1 MKKTICF
8 VLTLVFIVA
17 LFGSCC
23 KRDESGVLEVK
34 MDSRTKYPKWMKHT
48 NEIPY
53 PVKRFVDEK
62 LVGDTKTV
70 RFMGQE
76 YEIEYVESAAFG
88 ARDYSL
94 RYYSVKGSGE
104 GDEKQ
109 RQIVLSED
117 GTVVGVDHP
126 SGLPIEYTAEDFA
139 DPERMRE
146 IVETAF
152 GDEID
157 FAGYDQ
163 CTVTPHSM
171 IVDPWIDSPIFGG
184 GSQYIRFYSFFWY
197 HSAGESRLS
206 DSTKVVLSIDEGVTS
221 IWMLNRLHV
230 DFSAFSQ
237 TVKIEDCT
245 ALIEAKLDRIYNR
258 DGRMTDYQIWDSIV
272 CVLDGTFY
280 LDCKISVK
288 HKGTDDQTDSD
299 WCELLIPLQN

>member
-17 LFGSCC
+17 LFGSCG

-34 MDSRTKYPKWMKHT
+34 MDSRTEYPKWIKHT

-53 PVKRFVDEK
+53 SEKRFVDEK
-62 LVGDTKTV
+62 LVGDTQTV

-117 GTVVGVDHP
+117 GTVVGVDHS

-157 FAGYDQ
+157 FADYDQ
-163 CTVTPHSM
+163 CTVTPSAS
-171 IVDPWIDSPIFGG
+171 VYDSWDDDPNR
-184 GSQYIRFYSFFWY
+184 YYSFFWY

-206 DSTKVVLSIDEGVTS
+206 DSTKVVVSIDEGVTVL
-221 IWMLNRLHV
+221 WMLNRLNV

-258 DGRMTDYQIWDSIV
+258 DGRMTDYQIWDSVV
-272 CVLDGTFY
+272 CVLDGKFY
-280 LDCKISVK
+280 LDCKINVNYE
-288 HKGTDDQTDSD
+288 GTDDLTDYD